1 MAVTSVDVPVDG
13 YLFCLDA
20 GCVGYLQE
28 EAKLLKTTREF
39 TYVELGGDSPG
50 VERSVEYLRPADESA
65 MSCPHCDQPRA
76 WSEQVR
82 PVYARYSGQTKD
94 PVDHNQVK
102 VISQPAAQLAV
113 QAEQMRVL
121 QEQVAALAGTKP
133 EAKRGILGGRD
144 N

>member
-13 YLFCLDA
+13 FLFCLDA

-82 PVYARYSGQTKD
+82 PVYAKYSGQSSKD
-94 PVDHNQVK
+94 KPDTNQVS
-102 VISQPAAQLAV
+102 VIAKQSAELAV
-113 QAEQMRVL
+113 QAEQMRVMR
-121 QEQVAALAGTKP
+121 EQIAELASKD
-133 EAKRGILGGRD
+133 KR
-144 N
+144 